1 MFITLKRLLT
11 NITLKKEISNE
22 KHLSVLAV
30 ALSLTNLKTSVGR
43 QHAAKLYSTAESKN
57 VLERGFLK
65 VKPEQMIHL
74 FAKL

>member
-1 MFITLKRLLT
+1 M
-11 NITLKKEISNE
+11 SNE

-30 ALSLTNLKTSVGR
+30 ALSLRILKISVGR
-43 QHAAKLYSTAESKN
+43 QHGAKLNSTAESKN

-65 VKPEQMIHL
+65 AILEQMIHL